1 MRVLVLNALDSC
13 RRAAAPAAIRSKLA
27 LALVGA
33 MAGAVASGA
42 SPAGSQDRP
51 LVIARSMDI
60 NSLDPHRA
68 FCDTCQ
74 IFVSSVY
81 ETLVGL
87 GPDNKSI
94 VPGIAESWEIAD
106 DQTVFTFH
114 LNPKAVFAD
123 GSPVEAA
130 DVKWSLERLKH
141 IKASPSFF
149 VEGVSDIGVPD
160 ARTVVITMAKS
171 NSEFINIL
179 TAPYTGVVN
188 SDMAM
193 QIGATSAGDAAE
205 KDGAENW
212 FLTHSAGS
220 GPYVL
225 GGYRPDEELRLKR
238 NESYWKGPTAVG
250 EVVFRQTKDAVAQ
263 AQLLESG
270 AADIA
275 MQLDAQTAQTLTDP
289 GIVVHSIP
297 SYNFIYVGFGAGA
310 PSPVKLTPKVR
321 AALAYALDYE
331 GLIDFTVGEGNGK
344 PQAAPIP
351 NGFPGT
357 ADLPLPTRDLAKARA
372 LLAEEGHADG
382 FELEA
387 RFPNL
392 NIYGVDVSLMM
403 QKVQQDLAEVSVKLN
418 LQPLSF
424 PVWLQQIRGEG
435 IPMTAAYYAPD
446 YYGSAQYVQYF
457 GMIDGSP
464 WAGRAGAKVDPSI
477 INKREEKLL
486 ADAFSASADAQEKL
500 YDEIG
505 TEMIRDRIII
515 PIVSPNL
522 IYAHHASVEGMRYSA
537 CCNLP
542 LGEIS
547 RK

>member
-1 MRVLVLNALDSC
+1 MKNSMVNALGSLARSG
-13 RRAAAPAAIRSKLA
+13 RRAGTAFAAVLLGAAASVVAAGFQPAAA
-27 LALVGA
+27 
-33 MAGAVASGA
+33 
-42 SPAGSQDRP
+42 QDRP
-51 LVIARSMDI
+51 LVIARSMDV

-87 GPDNKSI
+87 GPDNKTI
-94 VPGIAESWEIAD
+94 VPGVAESWEIGEG
-106 DQTVFTFH
+106 QKVFTFH
-114 LNPKAVFAD
+114 LDPKAVFAD

-141 IKASPSFF
+141 IKTSPSFF
-149 VEGVSDIGVPD
+149 VEGVADIATPD
-160 ARTVVITMAKS
+160 ARTVVITTQES

-188 SDMAM
+188 SDVVKE
-193 QIGATSAGDAAE
+193 IGAIATEDAAE

-212 FLTHSAGS
+212 FLTSSAGS

-225 GGYRPDEELRLKR
+225 DGYRPDEELRLKR
-238 NESYWKGPTAVG
+238 NEAYWKGPVSVG
-250 EVVFRQTKDAVAQ
+250 TVVFRQAKDAVAQ

-275 MQLDAQTAQTLTDP
+275 MQLDAQTAATFRDP
-289 GIVVHSIP
+289 EVVVHSIP

-310 PSPVKLTPKVR
+310 PSPVKLTPQVR
-321 AALAYALDYE
+321 EALAAALDYE

-357 ADLPLPTRDLAKARA
+357 ADLPLPVRDLARA
-372 LLAEEGHADG
+372 KELLAAAGYPDG
-382 FELEA
+382 FDLDA

-403 QKVQQDLAEVSVKLN
+403 QKVQQDLAEVNVRLN
-418 LQPLSF
+418 LQPLTFS
-424 PVWLQQIRGEG
+424 VWLQQIRGEG
-435 IPMTAAYYAPD
+435 IPLTAAYYAPD
-446 YYGSAQYVQYF
+446 YFGSAQYVQYF
-457 GMIDGSP
+457 GMIHGGP
-464 WAGRAGAKVDPSI
+464 WAGRAGANADPSI
-477 INKREEKLL
+477 FNAREEELL
-486 ADAFSASADAQEKL
+486 ARAFTAPAEEQEQL
-500 YDEIG
+500 YHEIG
-505 TEMIRDRIII
+505 TEMIKDRIIV
-515 PIVSPNL
+515 PVVSPNL
-522 IYAHHASVEGMRYSA
+522 IYAHHSSVEGMRYSA

-547 RK
+547 WK